1 MKRKEAGKP
10 SFFLV
15 RRTMSEFNN
24 ICKVRTYFNLGCVG
38 CVFSEKCKKTRP
50 VFDVDEKK
58 RKKVEK

>member
-1 MKRKEAGKP
+1 MET
-10 SFFLV
+10 FLLLV
-15 RRTMSEFNN
+15 RRIMSELKN

-38 CVFSEKCKKTRP
+38 CAFSEKCKKARP